1 MVNILKLLLQHIK
14 EYCEAAAIHGPQH
27 IVSRN
32 LTRLERL
39 VSYRYMFLRRQDF
52 GLFGPHPPL

>member
-39 VSYRYMFLRRQDF
+39 VSYRYVDVQ
-52 GLFGPHPPL
+52 GLHQLQAQH